1 VREVLGNKCPENKV
15 ELCTMSIIG
24 QCFYFRNAQP
34 VIFRLRDKDKYSK
47 EDIKE
52 IADHIINFS
61 LNALDNYSTNQLI

>member
-1 VREVLGNKCPENKV
+1 
-15 ELCTMSIIG
+15 MSIIG